1 MPFSRAK
8 ARSQPLIDQNFWD
21 AKKWHALIGQ
31 TSNPALS
38 SDFVPGVWSSGSAI
52 VDATGPNE
60 KRSSCSASVTAI
72 IGTSTFS
79 QTNQSSRRYARDN
92 QKHIKLEL
100 KPFKSSCSSAGKHKC
115 QQSNVPLGGVSRLGR
130 FLSGL
135 RSRHGKGWVQNRI
148 SSWWAAKRVRAPE
161 LMKGLNTKR
170 PTASKG
176 APWPSHPIVY
186 RTYFAYYVL
195 GSETCK
201 FSMHPLGE
209 LGMIPQY
216 RDPVYVL
223 PRILSFNL
231 ELKYIDNTVGVFHD
245 PFIWVPVILREEVM
259 TMLGISA

>member
-1 MPFSRAK
+1 MAHETGHSKPPTADRRVLVAAPRYRPIGNTPFVPNLSY
-8 ARSQPLIDQNFWD
+8 QNFWD

-79 QTNQSSRRYARDN
+79 QTLSNHRAR
-92 QKHIKLEL
+92 
-100 KPFKSSCSSAGKHKC
+100 SAGKHKC

-135 RSRHGKGWVQNRI
+135 RSRHAKGWVQNRI
-148 SSWWAAKRVRAPE
+148 SSWWAAKRARAPE

-186 RTYFAYYVL
+186 RTYFANYVL
-195 GSETCK
+195 GSEGQAVNALK
-201 FSMHPLGE
+201 RPSSGVLVRDSIHIPLAGQSLQE
-209 LGMIPQY
+209 
-216 RDPVYVL
+216 
-223 PRILSFNL
+223 
-231 ELKYIDNTVGVFHD
+231 
-245 PFIWVPVILREEVM
+245 
-259 TMLGISA
+259 